1 MSIPRVVLDTN
12 ILVSAL
18 LSKTGNPAKIL
29 DMFLTGALL
38 LVYSTDIYAE
48 YEDVLYRPRLGIPQN
63 DADIVMSAI
72 RKYGVKVFAIPS
84 VSPMPDEDD
93 RVFYDSAKSAGAYL
107 ITGNSKHYPNEPFI
121 LSPSA
126 FLELQ

>member
-18 LSKTGNPAKIL
+18 LSRRGNPAKIL
-29 DMFLTGALL
+29 DMFLAGALL
-38 LVYSTDIYAE
+38 LVYNTEVYAE

-72 RKYGVKVFAIPS
+72 RKYGVKVFVIPS
-84 VSPMPDEDD
+84 VNPMPDEDD
-93 RVFYDSAKSAGAYL
+93 RAFYDSAKSADAYL
-107 ITGNSKHYPNEPFI
+107 VTGNIKHYPDEPFI
-121 LSPSA
+121 LSPAA
-126 FLELQ
+126 FLELL